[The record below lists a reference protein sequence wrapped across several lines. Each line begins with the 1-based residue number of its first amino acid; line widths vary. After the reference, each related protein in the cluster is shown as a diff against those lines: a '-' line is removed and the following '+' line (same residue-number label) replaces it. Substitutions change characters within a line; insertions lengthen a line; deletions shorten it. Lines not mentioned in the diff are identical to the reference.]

1 MTGNTVKGSF
11 MSLPSVLLALITSL
25 LLVGCSTTSEPN
37 PSAATQTKLEKK
49 DTREYNQE
57 VEGRVP

>member
-1 MTGNTVKGSF
+1 